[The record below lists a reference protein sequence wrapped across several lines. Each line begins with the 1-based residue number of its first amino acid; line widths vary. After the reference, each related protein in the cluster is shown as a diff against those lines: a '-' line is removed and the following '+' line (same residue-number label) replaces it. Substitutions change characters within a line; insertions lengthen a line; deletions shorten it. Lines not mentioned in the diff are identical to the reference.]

1 MYLQGVNVARA
12 SFQILEKIVASS
24 LSNEKLK
31 TFGTTFKTEQF
42 ENALILK
49 LEFDWEAT
57 LLLSDS
63 EPKMLFSMENF
74 FFSVVQNL

>member
-1 MYLQGVNVARA
+1 MWLVPLFKCWR
-12 SFQILEKIVASS
+12 KIVASS
-24 LSNEKLK
+24 ISNEKLK
-31 TFGTTFKTEQF
+31 VFGTTFKTEQF

-63 EPKMLFSMENF
+63 QPKMLFSMENF

>member
-1 MYLQGVNVARA
+1 MWLVPLFKCWR
-12 SFQILEKIVASS
+12 KIVASS

-42 ENALILK
+42 ENVLILK

-63 EPKMLFSMENF
+63 RPKMLFSMENF

>member
-1 MYLQGVNVARA
+1 MWLVPLFKCWR
-12 SFQILEKIVASS
+12 KIVASS

-31 TFGTTFKTEQF
+31 VFGTTFKTEQF

-63 EPKMLFSMENF
+63 QPKMLFSMENF

>member
-1 MYLQGVNVARA
+1 MWLVPLFKCWR
-12 SFQILEKIVASS
+12 KIVASS

-31 TFGTTFKTEQF
+31 VFGTTFKTEQF

-63 EPKMLFSMENF
+63 QPKMLFSMENF
-74 FFSVVQNL
+74 FFSVAQNL